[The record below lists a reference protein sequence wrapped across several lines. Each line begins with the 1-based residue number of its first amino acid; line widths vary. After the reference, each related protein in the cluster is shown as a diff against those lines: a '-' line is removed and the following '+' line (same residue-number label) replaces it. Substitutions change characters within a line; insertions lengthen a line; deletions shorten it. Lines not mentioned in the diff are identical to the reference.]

1 MESVIEK
8 GNVKFNYLN
17 DSDIYVIDYGGIITY
32 NVGLSNIDFIE
43 SKLRELSV
51 GKAYLKIIFD
61 LTATKWE
68 SRDTHDRLSKIARQ
82 VFNPRNYDLL
92 IYSAIINNELEGVTF
107 ENERWFL
114 NEEEAIKWLIEKP

>member
-1 MESVIEK
+1 VIEK
-8 GNVKFNYLN
+8 GNVNFIHLN
-17 DSDIYVIDYGGIITY
+17 DSDIYVIDYAGIITY
-32 NVGLSNIDFIE
+32 KVGLSNIDFIE

-61 LTATKWE
+61 LTDTKWE

-82 VFNPRNYDLL
+82 VFNPKSYDLL
-92 IYSAIINNELEGVTF
+92 IYTAIINNELEGMTF

-114 NEEEAIKWLIEKP
+114 NKQEAIKWLIEKP